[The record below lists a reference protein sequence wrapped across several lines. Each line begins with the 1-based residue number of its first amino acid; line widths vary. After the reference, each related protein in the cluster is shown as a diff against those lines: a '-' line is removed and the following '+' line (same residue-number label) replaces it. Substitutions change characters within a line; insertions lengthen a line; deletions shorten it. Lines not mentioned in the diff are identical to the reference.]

1 MRLRGAL
8 SEGVAKV
15 LREGEAREVNWLVS
29 CAVETCNCVVNPISL
44 LNWGVF
50 SSLICLCTLAIA
62 FTRCSMITCCC
73 SCACC

>member
-29 CAVETCNCVVNPISL
+29 CNKILRFILINVSNP
-44 LNWGVF
+44 LNGNV
-50 SSLICLCTLAIA
+50 
-62 FTRCSMITCCC
+62 
-73 SCACC
+73 